1 MAAVAMLAGGRTRAL
16 AGRPFPRPPQAAAG
30 CVVRLA
36 AAASGLRVPRL
47 RVLLLPP
54 VTAATVGAT
63 APAACR
69 GQAGPGWGTLRAC
82 GSSLGLACA
91 PTTPPL
97 PYLHCAD
104 CWRCP
109 HHSCTPALG
118 SLGAGC
124 RGVGAVGTGKGKPW
138 AKVRPLGAAKGPACP
153 GQRRHWNHRDHGG
166 TSWPCLWRRGP
177 DELGLSHAPTPLGQ
191 ERSLV

>member
-1 MAAVAMLAGGRTRAL
+1 MWSDSLPLPPDFESPAFWSFSFRRSLPLRLEPLLRLPVGDRQAQGGGRSEL
-16 AGRPFPRPPQAAAG
+16 AEAAWGSPVPP
-30 CVVRLA
+30 
-36 AAASGLRVPRL
+36 
-47 RVLLLPP
+47 PP
-54 VTAATVGAT
+54 
-63 APAACR
+63 
-69 GQAGPGWGTLRAC
+69 
-82 GSSLGLACA
+82 
-91 PTTPPL
+91 PPL

-166 TSWPCLWRRGP
+166 TSWPCLWREG
-177 DELGLSHAPTPLGQ
+177 EGQ
-191 ERSLV
+191 MSWVYPMPPHP